1 MSGFR
6 LVGKARASRAIAAW
20 RDIILEYS
28 VLRRRTLQR
37 MGGIRS
43 SSLPC
48 RIDVDASGSYR
59 SNRYS
64 ASHTFA

>member
-1 MSGFR
+1 VSGFR
-6 LVGKARASRAIAAW
+6 LVGKVRASRAIAAW

-28 VLRRRTLQR
+28 VLRRRTLQL

-48 RIDVDASGSYR
+48 WIDVDASGSYL

-64 ASHTFA
+64 AFQRFV